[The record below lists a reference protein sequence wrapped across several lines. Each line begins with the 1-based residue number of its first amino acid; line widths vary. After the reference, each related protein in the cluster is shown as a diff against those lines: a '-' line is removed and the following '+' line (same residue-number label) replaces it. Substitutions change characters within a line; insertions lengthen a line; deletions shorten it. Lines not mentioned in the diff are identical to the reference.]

1 MIDFFYIS
9 LLSMFSWIYLIFF
22 HGRKNIL
29 KDNFF
34 WSSNI
39 IFENE
44 VRESND
50 TEIEESICVIIPAR
64 NEEDYILS
72 TLRSIRDQKIKKLSI
87 IVVDDR
93 STDKTNILV
102 SEFRKN
108 NKNIRILTGKKLPK
122 GWVGKV
128 WALKQGVD
136 EAKKKEF
143 DYYIFIDSDIKL
155 RKKTINNVINFLKE
169 RDLVMVSLMAKLN
182 CKSFWE
188 KTLIPPFIFFFQ
200 KIYPFNLANNPKNKT
215 AAGAGGFIAC
225 KAVLFRNKN
234 IYEKIKS
241 KVIDDCNIA
250 KIIKRKGN
258 IWIGLTYLVES
269 NRGYTKLTSIWKMV
283 SRTAFEQLSYSKTLV
298 LMSVLGMFIL
308 YLSPVIA
315 IISAVIMNLTNLL
328 LLNLLIFTSILLIF
342 FPTFKFYNLG
352 VIYIFFVPFSSFLY
366 MLMTISSAY
375 SHYKSGNVWK
385 GRSY

>member
-9 LLSMFSWIYLIFF
+9 LLSMFSWVYLIFF

-29 KDNFF
+29 EDNFF
-34 WSSNI
+34 WTSNI

-44 VRESND
+44 VSESNN
-50 TEIEESICVIIPAR
+50 TKIEDNICVIIPAR
-64 NEEDYILS
+64 NEENYILS
-72 TLRSIRDQKIKKLSI
+72 TLKSIGDQNINNLSI

-93 STDKTNILV
+93 STDKTNLLV
-102 SEFRKN
+102 SEFRRK
-108 NKNIRILTGKKLPK
+108 NKNVSILTGKKLPK

-136 EAKKKEF
+136 EAKKKKI
-143 DYYIFIDSDIKL
+143 DYYIFIDADIEL
-155 RKKTINNVINFLKE
+155 RKKTISNVINFLKV
-169 RDLVMVSLMAKLN
+169 RDLAMVSLMAKLN

-200 KIYPFNLANNPKNKT
+200 KIYPFNLANNPKSKL
-215 AAGAGGFIAC
+215 AAAAGGFITC
-225 KAVLFRNKN
+225 KAVLFRNEN
-234 IYEKIKS
+234 IYEKIKN

-250 KIIKRKGN
+250 KIIKEKGG
-258 IWIGLTYLVES
+258 IWIGLTGLVTS

-298 LMSVLGMFIL
+298 LISILGMFVL
-308 YLSPVIA
+308 YLSPLIGIVTA
-315 IISAVIMNLTNLL
+315 IIMNLTNLL
-328 LLNLLIFTSILLIF
+328 LLNLLIFISILLIF

-352 VIYIFFVPFSSFLY
+352 IIYIFFVPFSSFLY

-375 SHYKSGNVWK
+375 SHYKSGNIWK

>member
-136 EAKKKEF
+136 EAKKKNSII
-143 DYYIFIDSDIKL
+143 IFS
-155 RKKTINNVINFLKE
+155 
-169 RDLVMVSLMAKLN
+169 
-182 CKSFWE
+182 
-188 KTLIPPFIFFFQ
+188 
-200 KIYPFNLANNPKNKT
+200 
-215 AAGAGGFIAC
+215 
-225 KAVLFRNKN
+225 
-234 IYEKIKS
+234 
-241 KVIDDCNIA
+241 
-250 KIIKRKGN
+250 
-258 IWIGLTYLVES
+258 
-269 NRGYTKLTSIWKMV
+269 
-283 SRTAFEQLSYSKTLV
+283 
-298 LMSVLGMFIL
+298 
-308 YLSPVIA
+308 
-315 IISAVIMNLTNLL
+315 
-328 LLNLLIFTSILLIF
+328 
-342 FPTFKFYNLG
+342 
-352 VIYIFFVPFSSFLY
+352 
-366 MLMTISSAY
+366 
-375 SHYKSGNVWK
+375 
-385 GRSY
+385 

>member
-1 MIDFFYIS
+1 
-9 LLSMFSWIYLIFF
+9 MFSWVYLIFF

-29 KDNFF
+29 EDNFF
-34 WSSNI
+34 WTSNI

-44 VRESND
+44 VSESNN
-50 TEIEESICVIIPAR
+50 TKIEDNICVIIPAR
-64 NEEDYILS
+64 NEENYILS
-72 TLRSIRDQKIKKLSI
+72 TLKSIGDQNINNLSI

-93 STDKTNILV
+93 STDKTNLLV
-102 SEFRKN
+102 SEFRRK
-108 NKNIRILTGKKLPK
+108 NKNVSILTGKKLPK

-136 EAKKKEF
+136 EAKKKKI
-143 DYYIFIDSDIKL
+143 DYYIFIDADIEL
-155 RKKTINNVINFLKE
+155 RKKTISNVINFLKV
-169 RDLVMVSLMAKLN
+169 RDLAMVSLMAKLN

-200 KIYPFNLANNPKNKT
+200 KIYPFNLANNPKSKL
-215 AAGAGGFIAC
+215 AAAAGGFITC
-225 KAVLFRNKN
+225 KAVLFRNEN
-234 IYEKIKS
+234 IYEKIKN

-250 KIIKRKGN
+250 KIIKEKGG
-258 IWIGLTYLVES
+258 IWIGLTGLVTS

-298 LMSVLGMFIL
+298 LISILGMFVL
-308 YLSPVIA
+308 YLSPLIGIVTA
-315 IISAVIMNLTNLL
+315 IIMNLTNLL
-328 LLNLLIFTSILLIF
+328 LLNLLIFISILLIF
-342 FPTFKFYNLG
+342 FTTFKFYNLG
-352 VIYIFFVPFSSFLY
+352 IIYVFFVPFSSFLY

-375 SHYKSGNVWK
+375 SHYKSGNIWK

>member
-9 LLSMFSWIYLIFF
+9 LLSMFSWVYLIFF

-29 KDNFF
+29 EDNFF
-34 WSSNI
+34 WTSNI

-44 VRESND
+44 VSESNN
-50 TEIEESICVIIPAR
+50 TKIEDNICVIIPAR
-64 NEEDYILS
+64 NEENYILS
-72 TLRSIRDQKIKKLSI
+72 TLKSIGDQNINNLSI

-93 STDKTNILV
+93 STDKTNLLV
-102 SEFRKN
+102 SEFRRK
-108 NKNIRILTGKKLPK
+108 NKNVSILTGKKLPK

-128 WALKQGVD
+128 WALKQGVN
-136 EAKKKEF
+136 EAKKKKI
-143 DYYIFIDSDIKL
+143 DYYIFIDADIEL
-155 RKKTINNVINFLKE
+155 RKKTISNVINFLKV
-169 RDLVMVSLMAKLN
+169 RDLAMVSLMAKLN

-200 KIYPFNLANNPKNKT
+200 KIYPFNLANNPKSKL
-215 AAGAGGFIAC
+215 AAAAGGFITC
-225 KAVLFRNKN
+225 KAVLFRNEN
-234 IYEKIKS
+234 IYEKIKN

-250 KIIKRKGN
+250 KIIKEKGG
-258 IWIGLTYLVES
+258 IWIGLTGLVTS

-298 LMSVLGMFIL
+298 LISILGMFVL
-308 YLSPVIA
+308 YLSPLIGIVTA
-315 IISAVIMNLTNLL
+315 IIMNLTNLL
-328 LLNLLIFTSILLIF
+328 LLNLLIFISILLIF

-352 VIYIFFVPFSSFLY
+352 IIYIFFVPFSSFLY

-375 SHYKSGNVWK
+375 SHYKSGNIWK

>member
-9 LLSMFSWIYLIFF
+9 LLSMFSWVYLIFF

-29 KDNFF
+29 EDNFF
-34 WSSNI
+34 WTSNI

-44 VRESND
+44 VSESNN
-50 TEIEESICVIIPAR
+50 TKIEDNICVIIPAR
-64 NEEDYILS
+64 NEENYILS
-72 TLRSIRDQKIKKLSI
+72 TLKSIGDQNINNLSI

-93 STDKTNILV
+93 STDKTNLLV
-102 SEFRKN
+102 SEFRRK
-108 NKNIRILTGKKLPK
+108 NKNVSILTGKKLPK

-136 EAKKKEF
+136 EAKKKKI
-143 DYYIFIDSDIKL
+143 DYYIFIDADIEL
-155 RKKTINNVINFLKE
+155 RKKTISNVINFLKV
-169 RDLVMVSLMAKLN
+169 RDLAMVSLMAKLN

-200 KIYPFNLANNPKNKT
+200 KIYPFNLANNPKSKL
-215 AAGAGGFIAC
+215 AAAAGGFITC
-225 KAVLFRNKN
+225 KAVLFRNEN
-234 IYEKIKS
+234 IYEMIKN

-250 KIIKRKGN
+250 KIIKEKGG
-258 IWIGLTYLVES
+258 IWIGLTGLVTS

-298 LMSVLGMFIL
+298 LISILGMFVL
-308 YLSPVIA
+308 YLSPLIGIVTA
-315 IISAVIMNLTNLL
+315 IIMNLTNLL
-328 LLNLLIFTSILLIF
+328 LLNLLIFISILLIF

-352 VIYIFFVPFSSFLY
+352 IIYIFFVPFSSFLY

-375 SHYKSGNVWK
+375 SHYKSGNIWK

>member
-1 MIDFFYIS
+1 
-9 LLSMFSWIYLIFF
+9 MFSWVYLIFF

-29 KDNFF
+29 EDNFF
-34 WSSNI
+34 WTSNI
-39 IFENE
+39 IFENG
-44 VRESND
+44 VSDRNN
-50 TEIEESICVIIPAR
+50 TKIEENICVIIPAR
-64 NEEDYILS
+64 NEESYILS
-72 TLRSIRDQKIKKLSI
+72 TLKSIGDQKIKNLSI

-93 STDKTNILV
+93 SRDKTNLLV
-102 SEFRKN
+102 SEFKKK
-108 NKNIRILTGKKLPK
+108 NKNISIITGKKLPK

-136 EAKKKEF
+136 EAKKKKF
-143 DYYIFIDSDIKL
+143 DYYIFIDSDIEL
-155 RKKTINNVINFLKE
+155 RKKIINNVINFLKD
-169 RDLVMVSLMAKLN
+169 RDLAMVSLMAKLN

-200 KIYPFNLANNPKNKT
+200 KIYPFSLANNPKSKL
-215 AAGAGGFIAC
+215 AAAAGGFIAC

-250 KIIKRKGN
+250 KIIKERGD
-258 IWIGLTYLVES
+258 IWIGLTYLVVS
-269 NRGYTKLTSIWKMV
+269 NRGYTKLNSIWKMV
-283 SRTAFEQLSYSKTLV
+283 SRTAFEQLSYSKTLL
-298 LMSVLGMFIL
+298 LMSMLGMFVL

-315 IISAVIMNLTNLL
+315 IISAIIMNLTNLL
-328 LLNLLIFTSILLIF
+328 LLNLLIFASILLIF

-352 VIYIFFVPFSSFLY
+352 IIYIFFVPFSSFLY

-375 SHYKSGNVWK
+375 SHYKSGNIWK

>member
-9 LLSMFSWIYLIFF
+9 LLSMFLWIYLIFF
-22 HGRKNIL
+22 HGRRNIL

-34 WSSNI
+34 WSCNI

-44 VRESND
+44 VSGRIN
-50 TEIEESICVIIPAR
+50 TKIEENICVIIPAR
-64 NEEDYILS
+64 NEESYILS
-72 TLRSIRDQKIKKLSI
+72 TLKSIGDQKIKNLSI

-93 STDKTNILV
+93 STDKTNLLV
-102 SEFRKN
+102 SEFKKK
-108 NKNIRILTGKKLPK
+108 NKNISILTGKKLPK

-136 EAKKKEF
+136 EAQKKKF
-143 DYYIFIDSDIKL
+143 DYYIFIDSDIRL
-155 RKKTINNVINFLKE
+155 RKKTINNVINFLKD
-169 RDLVMVSLMAKLN
+169 RDLAMVSLMAKLN

-200 KIYPFNLANNPKNKT
+200 KIYPFSLANNPKSKL
-215 AAGAGGFIAC
+215 AAAAGGFIAC
-225 KAVLFRNKN
+225 KSVLFRNKN

-250 KIIKRKGN
+250 KIIKERGD
-258 IWIGLTYLVES
+258 IWIGLTNLVVS

-283 SRTAFEQLSYSKTLV
+283 SRTAFEQLSYSKTL
-298 LMSVLGMFIL
+298 LLISILGMFVL

-315 IISAVIMNLTNLL
+315 IVSAIIMNLTNLL

-342 FPTFKFYNLG
+342 FPTFKFYKLG
-352 VIYIFFVPFSSFLY
+352 IIYIFFVPFSSFLY

-375 SHYKSGNVWK
+375 SHYKSGNIWK